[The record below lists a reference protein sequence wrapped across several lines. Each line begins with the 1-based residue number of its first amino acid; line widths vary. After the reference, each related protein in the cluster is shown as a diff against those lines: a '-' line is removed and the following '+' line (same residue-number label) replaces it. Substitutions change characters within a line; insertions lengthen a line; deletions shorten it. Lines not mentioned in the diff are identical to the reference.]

1 MKLPIPK
8 MFTGP
13 KNRSGLLWAALAM
26 GAAVVSIALMVLFGG
41 NGANSDSPEHVSFQ
55 ISAGSTSGTY
65 FPLGEF
71 IAALLSHPPGVG
83 RCEAAGMC
91 GPAGLIVNARTTQ
104 GSIEN
109 LRDVDAGT
117 SNSGFAQA
125 DVVADAM
132 AGRGPF
138 AKTGRT
144 RQIRLIAELYPEAVH
159 VVAAHGA
166 GLLSIGDLRGKRVS
180 LSTEGSGTIVAARAV
195 LAAYGLSERRIV
207 PVYQSPDRAA
217 ELLQAGKLDAF
228 FFVGGAPVR
237 LVQDLLEHGDAVLLP
252 IDGAGRDRLLAAEPT
267 FSPYLIPQSIYSG
280 SPSVETVSIGAL
292 WFTNAKEPEDLIYAM
307 TKALYN
313 PANRQQIDDAFPG
326 NHWIMLNSATKDLV
340 APFHPGAARYFRE
353 AGIMAPKDSD
363 EKR

>member
-1 MKLPIPK
+1 MAFPIPK
-8 MFTGP
+8 
-13 KNRSGLLWAALAM
+13 NRTGLLWGALAL
-26 GAAVVSIALMVLFGG
+26 GAAAVTIGLMVLFGG
-41 NGANSDSPEHVSFQ
+41 GNPSPESPEHVSFQ
-55 ISAGSTSGTY
+55 ISAGSSSGTY

-71 IAALLSHPPGVG
+71 MAAMLSHPPGVG
-83 RCEAAGMC
+83 RCEAANVC
-91 GPAGLIVNARTTQ
+91 GPPGVIVNARTTE

-109 LRDVDAGT
+109 LRDVDNGT
-117 SNSGFAQA
+117 SQSGFAQA

-159 VVAAHGA
+159 VVAAHAA
-166 GLLSIGDLRGKRVS
+166 GLLSVSDLKGKRVS

-207 PVYQSPDRAA
+207 PVYQTPDRAA
-217 ELLQAGKLDAF
+217 EMLQEGKLDAF
-228 FFVGGAPVR
+228 FFVGGTPVR
-237 LVQDLLEHGDAVLLP
+237 IVQELLQHGDAALLP
-252 IDGAGRDRLLAAEPT
+252 IDGVHRDKLLAAEPT
-267 FSPYLIPQSIYSG
+267 YSPYVIAQGTYSG
-280 SPSVETVSIGAL
+280 SPPVETVSVGAL

-313 PANRQQIDDAFPG
+313 PANRAQIDAAFPG
-326 NHWIMLNSATKDLV
+326 NRWMMLNSATKDPV

-353 AGIMAPKDSD
+353 AGILAPKDSD